1 MMNADT
7 RQMWLRSVQ
16 REAVWRLRVR
26 TIRWPVA
33 PDAHRDDLNEQ
44 ITATDSPVRDVEIS
58 LA

>member
-1 MMNADT
+1 
-7 RQMWLRSVQ
+7 MWLRSVQ